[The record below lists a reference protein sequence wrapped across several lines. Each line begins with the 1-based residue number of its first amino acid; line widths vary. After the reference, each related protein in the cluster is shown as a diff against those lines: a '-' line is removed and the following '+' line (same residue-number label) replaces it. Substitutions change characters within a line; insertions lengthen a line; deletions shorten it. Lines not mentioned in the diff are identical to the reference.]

1 MIQWFLKHAVY
12 QTVCFY
18 HGTGET
24 MRNIS
29 SFWHRAPKTFVI
41 SCVHA
46 QSFSH
51 GQHSVTPW
59 TVACQA
65 PLSMDSPGK
74 NPGVGCHFLLQGI
87 FQTQGSN
94 PGLPHCRQILSL
106 SEPRGK
112 PLYIYISIL
121 EACSWRKENE
131 KNRMGQRERLRRI
144 YFLDTCFGSHHQGS
158 CEAQIAYKTWSSWA
172 RLWRWWDMV
181 VMA

>member
-46 QSFSH
+46 QSFSR

-74 NPGVGCHFLLQGI
+74 NPWVGCHFLLQGI

-94 PGLPHCRQILSL
+94 PGLPHCGQILSHWATRSDSL
-106 SEPRGK
+106 FFYWSNSEWVPRWLPQEDCQDQAIVSLGIFSPSPILVRREKSGK
-112 PLYIYISIL
+112 
-121 EACSWRKENE
+121 
-131 KNRMGQRERLRRI
+131 
-144 YFLDTCFGSHHQGS
+144 
-158 CEAQIAYKTWSSWA
+158 WS
-172 RLWRWWDMV
+172 
-181 VMA
+181 